1 MDANWQNVTDPIF
14 HWAAERPDAPAF
26 IQLPETITYAGLA
39 SLVAKAAVYL
49 DSIGIRQGDRVAINL
64 TNSIDHFILTL
75 GLLRLGATTMEI
87 AYNTQQPPN
96 AEFLARFGIR
106 TIFREPV
113 DTAIAGLPSI
123 KLDAGWRGQIAKCQ
137 GDRRSTDNGSGIFA
151 INLTSGTTGEAKGSL
166 TSHQRYFQRMRAQL
180 EMFKD
185 SDVFSSARPANFLLA
200 ASIGFSVYFRCMIS
214 HLCIGGAVTILPDYL
229 YTIDMVKEIAAWDNA
244 ACLVTSAVC
253 RVLLA
258 CAPQHGLLFPQL
270 RALMAAGS
278 FLYPEE
284 KLAVMERVSPNFYDI
299 YGASGFGT
307 VAVLSPRDMRACP
320 ASVGRPP
327 AFVEA
332 QVVDEAARPLPP
344 GAFGRL
350 RFRGTEGAFPADVDP
365 ASRERFHD
373 GWFYPGDTG
382 HIDDGGYIF
391 LKGRDSDVIR
401 RRGAAIFAAEI
412 EAVIAQHP
420 GVTEVAVV
428 GVPRQTIGASEEE
441 LVALVATR
449 GETGHEALAQ
459 HCQTKLPSDHWPD
472 RLFYATTLP
481 KTAGGKLDRARIRA
495 IVLDQIAGR
504 GGTLPPS
511 ASTQILP

>member
-1 MDANWQNVTDPIF
+1 MDQNWQNVTDPIF

-26 IQLPETITYAGLA
+26 IQLPETLSYGELA
-39 SLVAKAAVYL
+39 TLVGKAAVYL

-87 AYNTQQPPN
+87 AYNAQRPPS
-96 AEFLARFGIR
+96 AEFLAKFGVG
-106 TIFREPV
+106 TIFVEPV
-113 DTAIAGLPSI
+113 AAAVAGFRSI
-123 KLDAGWRGQIAKCQ
+123 KLDIGWRGIVARYH
-137 GDRRSTDNGSGIFA
+137 GDRRSDDDGDGIFA
-151 INLTSGTTGEAKGSL
+151 INLTSGTTGEPKGSL
-166 TSHQRYFQRMRAQL
+166 TSHRRYFQRMRIYP
-180 EMFKD
+180 EMFAD
-185 SDVFSSARPANFLLA
+185 SGVFSSDRPATFLLA
-200 ASIGFSVYFRCMIS
+200 ASIGFSVYFRRMMN
-214 HLCIGGAVTILPDYL
+214 HLSIGGRVTILPEFL
-229 YTIDMVKEIAAWDNA
+229 YTVDLVKAIGSWDDA
-244 ACLVTSAVC
+244 LCFISSAMC

-258 CAPQHGLLFPQL
+258 CAPQQGLLFPRL
-270 RALMAAGS
+270 RALGAGGG
-278 FLYPEE
+278 FLYPQE
-284 KLAVMERVSPNFYDI
+284 KLAILERVTPNFYHT

-307 VAVLSPRDMRACP
+307 VAVLPPREMRERP

-332 QVVDEAARPLPP
+332 QVVGEAGRPLPP

-350 RFRGTEGAFPADVDP
+350 RFRGTEGTFPADVDP

-373 GWFYPGDTG
+373 GWFYPGDSG
-382 HIDDGGYIF
+382 HLDEAGYVF

-428 GVPRQTIGASEEE
+428 GVPRQAIGVFEEE

-449 GETGHEALAQ
+449 GEIRHEALAQ
-459 HCQTKLPSDHWPD
+459 HCQARLPSEHWPD
-472 RLFYATTLP
+472 RLFYAPALP
-481 KTAGGKLDRARIRA
+481 KTAGGKLDRARVRA
-495 IVLDQIAGR
+495 IVLDQIASR
-504 GGTLPPS
+504 GGALPPS
-511 ASTQILP
+511 ASA